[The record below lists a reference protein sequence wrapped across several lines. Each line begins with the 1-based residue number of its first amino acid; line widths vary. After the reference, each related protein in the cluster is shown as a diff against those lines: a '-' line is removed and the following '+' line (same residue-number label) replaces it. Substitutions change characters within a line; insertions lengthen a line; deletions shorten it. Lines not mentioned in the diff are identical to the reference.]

1 MEEGR
6 TFKAGSSQGMKSLHK
21 QSFLEETKRPTT
33 LRKVFYF
40 SKNQKHGSL
49 VSVLEGTECKCYQT
63 VTLQLGV

>member
-6 TFKAGSSQGMKSLHK
+6 TFKAGSSHCEVTS

-33 LRKVFYF
+33 LRKAFYF

-49 VSVLEGTECKCYQT
+49 VSVPEGTECKCYRT